1 MYYLDR
7 KLSYKPSDKRSSN
20 VVQCMPVITRQL
32 SVCVCVCLCVCVYL
46 SVYIHIYIIYE
57 VLERNEMMM
66 RGLSNISPV

>member
-32 SVCVCVCLCVCVYL
+32 SVCVCVYL

>member
-32 SVCVCVCLCVCVYL
+32 SVCVYL